1 MKRFRKLV
9 MVFVVALIVVAAV
22 WWIATAPPSYLK
34 IAPRYVMGPV
44 PEGIAQVTAMGD
56 PIGESLETIA
66 PNVPGY
72 DDVVL
77 QEDLGRAFVTARDG
91 WIWRVDL
98 ESGEAEPFVDV
109 PLMASGA
116 HVMPG
121 DPKTLCFCASHL
133 YGATYPEDEQA
144 GLYRLDVETKEIEPV
159 VLRTPI
165 PPDVPQPAQGN
176 EGTVYTAD
184 TEQVLAVASMNDGNS
199 RPIAFC
205 NDFDISADGQRFY
218 FSEPFAYEG
227 ASMGGGATGEAI
239 TLGLNGRLWKYDA
252 EKDEVALAAHGY
264 NFVDGVLLE
273 NGAGGREQS
282 VLITET
288 TKFRIMRLRLA
299 GERAGRDEIVW
310 EALPSMPD
318 GLDRDRDGRIW
329 VGMIKQRTGFITT
342 VHANPWLKPLL
353 LRLPLEMLPVP
364 TVTGVLALSPD
375 ASSALWYA
383 EHPATRVQDIAVV
396 VPGESHVYLANFS
409 DERPGLHRMAYPSG
423 LD

>member
-1 MKRFRKLV
+1 MKRFVKVLAAGFTLLLV
-9 MVFVVALIVVAAV
+9 ASFV
-22 WWIATAPPSYLK
+22 WWIATTPPRYLE

-44 PEGIAQVTAMGD
+44 PEGIGYVTAEGD
-56 PIGESLETIA
+56 PIGDSLETIA
-66 PNVPGY
+66 PNLPGY

-77 QEDLGRAFVTARDG
+77 QEELGRAFVTARDG
-91 WIWRVDL
+91 WIWQVDL
-98 ESGEAEPFVDV
+98 ESGEAEPYVDA

-116 HVMPG
+116 HEMPG
-121 DPKTLCFCASHL
+121 DPNTICFCASYL
-133 YGATYPEDEQA
+133 YGATYPDDEQV
-144 GLYRLDVETKEIEPV
+144 GLYRLDVESKAIEPI
-159 VLRTPI
+159 VLRTPS
-165 PPDVPQPAQGN
+165 PPGVPTSEHGN

-227 ASMGGGATGEAI
+227 ASMGGGAIGEAI

-252 EKDEVALAAHGY
+252 ANDTVALAAHGY

-273 NGAGGREQS
+273 NGTDGREQS

-288 TKFRIMRLRLA
+288 TKFRIMRLYLA

-318 GLDRDRDGRIW
+318 GLDRDGEGRIW

-342 VHANPWLKPLL
+342 VHANPWIKPLL

-383 EHPATRVQDIAVV
+383 EHPGTRVQDIAVV

-409 DERPGLHRMAYPSG
+409 DERPGLHRMAYPVG